1 MIRHLGRK
9 GINATQVY
17 NSKRFYFKMCVYAS
31 TMHVG
36 GTAKC
41 FGQEWSGQL
50 LSFTPLLWNWLF
62 ERKIA
67 FILESW
73 FIGSM
78 KPEDRRMPES
88 TIGGPRKVVRKD
100 GGEGNCY
107 KTPHTIFP
115 GCLLRH
121 DRYLFPSVAR

>member
-1 MIRHLGRK
+1 MQHKCTTVNVFILK
-9 GINATQVY
+9 
-17 NSKRFYFKMCVYAS
+17 CVYMRLPCMWAALLNVLDKS
-31 TMHVG
+31 GQVSYYHSHH
-36 GTAKC
+36 C
-41 FGQEWSGQL
+41 FGTGFS
-50 LSFTPLLWNWLF
+50 
-62 ERKIA
+62 RKKIA